1 MVLGQDQPNE
11 RRENFCINDTLY
23 IQYDGL
29 DQVTTEQLG
38 QQLTNVDHGEANQQ
52 KVQLRSLQTAFTIAT
67 DQINYYD
74 RDVARALRILN
85 EKINLPDQI
94 INEPNSGQSTAS
106 QKKEVNLSGGCL
118 GLLCEQ
124 QYEERS
130 PLIIQIELRSSGVR
144 IQAVARVISCTR
156 VEPENSQTPYYLRLA
171 FTQMNEQG
179 RDLLIKNIL
188 FRQAEELRA
197 NNKHNLT

>member
-1 MVLGQDQPNE
+1 MVLGQEQSNK
-11 RRENFCINDTLY
+11 RREHFRINDTLY
-23 IQYDGL
+23 IQYDAL
-29 DQVTTEQLG
+29 DQATAEQLG

-52 KVQLRSLQTAFTIAT
+52 QVQLRSLQTAFTLVT
-67 DQINYYD
+67 DQINHYD
-74 RDVARALRILN
+74 REVARALRILN
-85 EKINLPDQI
+85 EKINLLDQI

-106 QKKEVNLSGGCL
+106 QKKEVNLSGGGL

-130 PLIIQIELRSSGVR
+130 PLSVQIELRSSGVT

-171 FTQMNEQG
+171 FTQMNEQD
-179 RDLLIKNIL
+179 RDLLIKHIL

-197 NNKHNLT
+197 NNKHNLA

>member
-1 MVLGQDQPNE
+1 MVLGQEQSNK
-11 RRENFCINDTLY
+11 RREHFRINDTLY
-23 IQYDGL
+23 IQYNAL
-29 DQVTTEQLG
+29 DQATAEQLG

-52 KVQLRSLQTAFTIAT
+52 QVQLRSLQTAFTLVT
-67 DQINYYD
+67 DQINHYD
-74 RDVARALRILN
+74 REVARALRILN
-85 EKINLPDQI
+85 EKINLLDQI

-106 QKKEVNLSGGCL
+106 QKKEVNLSGGGL

-130 PLIIQIELRSSGVR
+130 PLIIQIELRSSGVT

-171 FTQMNEQG
+171 FTQMNEQD
-179 RDLLIKNIL
+179 RDLLIKHIL

-197 NNKHNLT
+197 NNKHNLA

>member
-1 MVLGQDQPNE
+1 MVLGQEQSNK
-11 RRENFCINDTLY
+11 RREHFRINDTLY
-23 IQYDGL
+23 IQYNAL
-29 DQVTTEQLG
+29 DQATAEQLG

-52 KVQLRSLQTAFTIAT
+52 QVQLRSLQTAFTLVT
-67 DQINYYD
+67 DQINHYD
-74 RDVARALRILN
+74 REVARALRILN
-85 EKINLPDQI
+85 EKINLLDQI

-106 QKKEVNLSGGCL
+106 QKKEVNLSGGGL

-130 PLIIQIELRSSGVR
+130 PLSVQIELRSSGVT

-171 FTQMNEQG
+171 FTQMNEQD
-179 RDLLIKNIL
+179 RDLLIKHIL

-197 NNKHNLT
+197 NNKHNLA

>member
-1 MVLGQDQPNE
+1 M
-11 RRENFCINDTLY
+11 
-23 IQYDGL
+23 
-29 DQVTTEQLG
+29 
-38 QQLTNVDHGEANQQ
+38 
-52 KVQLRSLQTAFTIAT
+52 
-67 DQINYYD
+67 
-74 RDVARALRILN
+74 ARALRILN

-106 QKKEVNLSGGCL
+106 QKKEVNLSGGGL

>member
-1 MVLGQDQPNE
+1 MVLGQEQSNK
-11 RRENFCINDTLY
+11 RREHFRINDTLY
-23 IQYDGL
+23 IQYNAL
-29 DQVTTEQLG
+29 DQATAEQLG

-52 KVQLRSLQTAFTIAT
+52 QVQLRSLQTAFTLVT
-67 DQINYYD
+67 DQINHND
-74 RDVARALRILN
+74 REVARALRILN
-85 EKINLPDQI
+85 EKINLLDQI

-106 QKKEVNLSGGCL
+106 QKKEVNLSGGGL

-130 PLIIQIELRSSGVR
+130 PLSVQIELRSSGVT

-171 FTQMNEQG
+171 FTQMNEQD
-179 RDLLIKNIL
+179 RDLLIKHIL

-197 NNKHNLT
+197 NNKHNLA